1 MRLNMSIYQ
10 KKSSELR
17 MIFTILLLLCI
28 GVLPVAGKDAPS
40 EFRFEISF
48 PSSLRTDSIT
58 GRVYLIIARRS
69 SPEPRFQVRRA
80 SGVPFFG
87 KNIEHLEPNMPA
99 VIDEGV
105 FGFPLK
111 SIKEIPSGDYFIQ
124 GFINIYTEF
133 KRSDGRTIWL
143 HNDQWEGQ
151 RWNVSPGNIYSDVQ
165 KISIHPNRD
174 QAFLISCEHVIP
186 PVTVPEDT
194 KWVKRIKFQSQ
205 ILTEFWG
212 EPMYLGATILLPK
225 GYDVNPDVYYPVNYV
240 QGHFSLR
247 PPYGFNPESLE
258 EGSTR
263 QKRGQEFTKFWLSSD
278 CPRMIAVTFQHPCPY
293 YDDSYA
299 VNSPNVGPY
308 GDAIMQELIPYIEDE
323 FRIIKEP
330 YARVLSGGS
339 TGGWIALALQIFYP
353 DFFGGTFSLCPDP
366 VDFRSLQLINL
377 YEDKNAYYSEY
388 EWLKVDRPNN
398 RRTDGRI
405 IEMIRDE
412 NHFELVVG
420 DKTRAGG
427 QWDIYEAAY
436 GPIGEDGYP
445 KPIWDKMTGEIDKTV
460 AQYWKEHFDLRYLLE
475 KNWEQIGTKL
485 KGKLYIYVGDM
496 DTYYLNNAVRR
507 LEDFLEK
514 TNDPYYDGI
523 VEYGDGEPHCWGP
536 RSAEII
542 KLFEEH
548 ITKNALDKESTKKWK
563 YK

>member
-1 MRLNMSIYQ
+1 MRWENKRI
-10 KKSSELR
+10 KKHINRFESAAV
-17 MIFTILLLLCI
+17 ILLLFCGCI
-28 GVLPVAGKDAPS
+28 IPALANDVPS
-40 EFRFEISF
+40 QLKFEISF
-48 PSSLRTDSIT
+48 PSSLRSKSIT
-58 GRVYLIIARRS
+58 GRVYLILSRRS
-69 SPEPRFQVRRA
+69 KPEPRFQVRRA
-80 SGVPFFG
+80 TGVPFFG
-87 KNIEHLEPNMPA
+87 KNIERLDPDTPA
-99 VIDEGV
+99 VIDDGI
-105 FGFPLK
+105 FGFPLQ
-111 SIKEIPSGDYFIQ
+111 SIKEIPPGDYYIQ
-124 GFINIYTEF
+124 GFINVYTEF
-133 KRSDGRTIWL
+133 KRSDGHILWL

-165 KISIHPNRD
+165 KVTILTEKNQS
-174 QAFLISCEHVIP
+174 FKISCEHVIP

-212 EPMYLGATILLPK
+212 EPMYLGATVLLPK
-225 GYDVNPDVYYPVNYV
+225 GYDENPDVFYPVNYI

-247 PPYGFNPESLE
+247 APYGFNPVSSDESAARR
-258 EGSTR
+258 S
-263 QKRGQEFTKFWLSSD
+263 RGQEFSKFWVSED

-308 GDAIMQELIPYIEDE
+308 GDAVMQELIPYVEE
-323 FRIIKEP
+323 QFRIIQKP

-339 TGGWIALALQIFYP
+339 TGGWIVLALQVFYP

-377 YEDKNAYYSEY
+377 YEDKNAYYSDYDWMRVE
-388 EWLKVDRPNN
+388 RPNN

-405 IEMIRDE
+405 IEMIKDE
-412 NHFELVVG
+412 NLFELAVG

-445 KPIWDKMTGEIDKTV
+445 KPIWDKMTGEIDRSV
-460 AQYWKEHFDLRYLLE
+460 AQYWKEHFDLRYILE
-475 KNWEQIGTKL
+475 ENWAQIGSKL
-485 KGKLYIYVGDM
+485 TGKLYIYVGDM

-514 TNDPYYDGI
+514 TKDPYYDGV
-523 VEYGDGEPHCWGP
+523 VEYGDGQPHCWGP
-536 RSAEII
+536 RSVEII
-542 KLFEEH
+542 ELFEEH
-548 ITKNALDKESTKKWK
+548 ITKNAPDKKDTNRWK